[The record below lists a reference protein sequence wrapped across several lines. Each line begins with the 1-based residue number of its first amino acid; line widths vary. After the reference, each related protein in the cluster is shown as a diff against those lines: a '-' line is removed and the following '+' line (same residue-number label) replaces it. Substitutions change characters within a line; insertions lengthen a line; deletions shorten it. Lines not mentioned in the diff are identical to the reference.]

1 MDRLRCIEVFVE
13 VARNG
18 SFTGAAHRLGMSKAS
33 ITKHVAWLESTLGVT
48 LLNRTTKHAR
58 LTEAGSRALSQGQL
72 LLQVYEDIET
82 GSRQL
87 VQVPRGIIR
96 VGTPPSFG
104 STHLS
109 PLAAQFT
116 EMYPEIR
123 VVLLHDDG
131 SSNMITQGLDL
142 ALRIG
147 PPPGD
152 AGHVAVPLVN
162 APQVLVASEKYL
174 RAHGTPRTPADLTDH
189 NCLIQT
195 LKSPTGIWRFTGRT
209 GEVSVRVSGTIGSNF
224 CDAIKNAAV
233 AGHGVSM
240 HPLYAVQEELK
251 TKRLTVILPE
261 YEPAEAKIYVVYPTR
276 KNLPARTRHFI
287 DYLKGWAKTPPDWSK
302 PLPQYAVVS
311 AE

>member
-13 VARNG
+13 VARDG
-18 SFTGAAHRLGMSKAS
+18 SFTGAAHRLGMSKAT
-33 ITKHVAWLESTLGVT
+33 ITKHVAWLERALGVT
-48 LLNRTTKHAR
+48 LLNRTTKHVR
-58 LTEAGSRALSQGQL
+58 LTEAGIHALSQGQL
-72 LLQVYEDIET
+72 LLQAYEDIET
-82 GSRQL
+82 GPRQL
-87 VQVPRGIIR
+87 VQAPRGIIR

-109 PLAAQFT
+109 PLAAKFT
-116 EMYPEIR
+116 EIYPEIR
-123 VVLLHDDG
+123 VVLMHDDG
-131 SSNMITQGLDL
+131 SSNMITRALDL

-147 PPPGD
+147 PTPSD

-174 RAHGTPRTPADLTDH
+174 RTHGTPRTPADLSNH
-189 NCLIQT
+189 NCFVQT

-209 GEVSVRVSGTIGSNF
+209 GEVSVRVGGTIGSDF
-224 CDAIKNAAV
+224 CDTLKNAAV
-233 AGHGVSM
+233 LGHGVSM
-240 HPLYAVQEELK
+240 HPLYAVSEEIK

-261 YEPAEAKIYVVYPTR
+261 YELAEAKIYIVYPTR

-287 DYLKGWAKTPPDWSK
+287 DFLKRWAKTPPDWSS
-302 PLPQYAVVS
+302 PLLQYQLVS